1 MSEFSPSIAP
11 DMPQQP
17 IRSEAETLLEI
28 VAQLGAALIRLK
40 PSDDPSIV
48 DHVRT
53 AHRLALDLYGTSE
66 GSSLFRE
73 EQEVSSEIS

>member
-11 DMPQQP
+11 DIPQQM
-17 IRSEAETLLEI
+17 RSEADTLLEI

-40 PSDDPSIV
+40 PSDDLMIV

-66 GSSLFRE
+66 GSRSFRE
-73 EQEVSSEIS
+73 EQENAS